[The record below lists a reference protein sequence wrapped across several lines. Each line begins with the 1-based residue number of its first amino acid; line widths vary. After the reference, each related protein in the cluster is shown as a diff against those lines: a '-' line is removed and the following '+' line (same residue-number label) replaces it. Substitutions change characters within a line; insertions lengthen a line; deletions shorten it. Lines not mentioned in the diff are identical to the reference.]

1 MKQCYPCPPNP
12 RERILEAIAIEQ
24 EQLAR
29 ILTSLAD
36 KAEKSANWLPD
47 TAPSEPFNVIVDKVR
62 TLECVI
68 AQEMSAAA
76 MKEDAMKGLLRAIR
90 TTDDNCLPCPSPSP
104 CPSPGPSQC
113 PSCPCVRFQV
123 CKITHQCPWV
133 CRVGFQCQDP

>member
-1 MKQCYPCPPNP
+1 MKQCLPCPQDP
-12 RERILEAIAIEQ
+12 RDRILEAIAIEQ

-62 TLECVI
+62 ALECVI

-76 MKEDAMKGLLRAIR
+76 MKEDAMI
-90 TTDDNCLPCPSPSP
+90 
-104 CPSPGPSQC
+104 
-113 PSCPCVRFQV
+113 
-123 CKITHQCPWV
+123 
-133 CRVGFQCQDP
+133 